1 MSIAT
6 EFLNEN
12 KINLQSKLLE
22 YNGAGLTLIHED
34 EGEYSIMIGKSNSN
48 KPYKHNVWVFGG
60 GKKEDGEYAIQ
71 TAYREFME
79 EIFNIHI
86 DIKLINEIIKKI
98 QEAADNNINNYYPI
112 TTNLSNNHSIPSYTF
127 LQTANALT
135 IMVNVLVENKIFSD
149 VFPFGYEGLYNKKKE
164 INIYNFCSQRRYI
177 IEKAIPE
184 KNEIVFIIMAPIDNL
199 IKTINKCKVKDVYY
213 YHGENLK
220 IHVPSIMRQIKLYLD
235 SKDKEYNVDEVSSL
249 INNIKL

>member
-6 EFLNEN
+6 D
-12 KINLQSKLLE
+12 

-34 EGEYSIMIGKSNSN
+34 DGEYSIMIGKSNSN

-60 GKKEDGEYAIQ
+60 GKKEDGEDAIQ

-86 DIKLINEIIKKI
+86 DIKLVDEIIKKI
-98 QEAADNNINNYYPI
+98 SDTTGMYDI
-112 TTNLSNNHSIPSYTF
+112 TTNLSNNHHIPSYTF
-127 LQTANALT
+127 LQTSNALT

-164 INIYNFCSQRRYI
+164 VNIYNFCSQRRYI
-177 IEKAIPE
+177 MERAMPE
-184 KNEIVFIIMAPIDNL
+184 KNEIVFVVMAPIDNL
-199 IKTINKCKVKDVYY
+199 IRTINNCKSKDVYY

-220 IHVPSIMRQIKLYLD
+220 IHVPSVMRQIKTYLE
-235 SKDKEYNVDEVSSL
+235 SKNKVDEIASL
-249 INNIKL
+249 VDNIKL